1 MEKEVFLI
9 VMTAMISGIAIVGKL
24 VWSYVDRQKHQE
36 ISPKS
41 LSVLD
46 ARMERIEQ
54 AVDTIAVEI
63 ERISE
68 GQRFTT
74 KLLSERAAAPAL
86 SAPAESND
94 SPVLFS

>member
-1 MEKEVFLI
+1 MPEEVFVITLI
-9 VMTAMISGIAIVGKL
+9 SMIASAAILGKL
-24 VWSYVDRQKHQE
+24 VWGYVDRLKHRE
-36 ISPKS
+36 ITPKS
-41 LSVLD
+41 IASLD

-86 SAPAESND
+86 SAPAKNLS
-94 SPVLFS
+94 